1 MTKQNGSLHGVRV
14 VDMSRILAGPWATQM
29 LGDLGFAFVPQSGG
43 AGKFLAFR
51 KAQ

>member
-1 MTKQNGSLHGVRV
+1 
-14 VDMSRILAGPWATQM
+14 MSQTIDYRTYSWSQTLQM

-51 KAQ
+51 KAP